1 MFGLSL
7 LMAIFIVIALLLSI
21 FFILINGF
29 HDTANAVTSV
39 IYTNSM
45 KPEQAVFSS
54 AFFNFLG
61 VISGGIG
68 VGLSI
73 IYLLPYE
80 IVNDQDLKTN
90 LIMVYSMLLSA
101 IIWNLGTW
109 YVGIPSSSSH
119 ALIGAI
125 LGISLALYVN
135 KDGEY
140 YFNLFDWNESKKLI
154 FGLIIAPIL
163 GFSMAILLMLCL
175 KFFFNNSRLKNELFE
190 TQDKNHEPPKG
201 IKIVLFISSNLV
213 SFFHGKNDGQ
223 KGMGLIM
230 IVLISLLPSF
240 FSINP
245 DLNPQIIK
253 TEINKIEKIVD
264 SNPSENLTSLK
275 NSIKEFKSMPEE
287 SGQEKKIRKNL
298 IEINQKIS
306 EITSSNNQEVAT
318 LIPELNKVKSTLVG
332 HINYVPKWVVYL
344 VAIIL
349 AFGTMIGWKRIVITI
364 GEKIGRS
371 EITYAQGVSAELV
384 AASTIGFASLFS
396 LPVSTTHT
404 LSSGISGTMV
414 VDKGFSNLQLNTV
427 IKILLIWL
435 LTLPGTCL
443 LTASNFI
450 FLKLLIN

>member
-1 MFGLSL
+1 MFGLPIL
-7 LMAIFIVIALLLSI
+7 VAIFIVIALLLSI

-39 IYTNSM
+39 IYTNAM

-80 IVNDQDLKTN
+80 IIHDQDLKTN
-90 LIMVYSMLLSA
+90 LVMVYSMLLSA

-125 LGISLALYVN
+125 LGISFALYIN

-140 YFNLFDWNESKKLI
+140 YFNLFDWEESKKLI
-154 FGLIIAPIL
+154 YGLIIAPFL
-163 GFSMAILLMLCL
+163 GFSLAIILMIIL
-175 KFFFNNSRLKNELFE
+175 KFYYRNSKLKDELFE
-190 TQDKNHEPPKG
+190 SQEKTHQPPKG
-201 IKIVLFISSNLV
+201 IKFVLFLSSNLV

-230 IVLISLLPSF
+230 IVLISLLPNI
-240 FSINP
+240 FSLNP
-245 DLNPQIIK
+245 DLNYK
-253 TEINKIEKIVD
+253 E
-264 SNPSENLTSLK
+264 LK
-275 NSIKEFKSMPEE
+275 NEISHLENSIPKNSNEEFSKLQSSINNFQSISLVE
-287 SGQEKKIRKNL
+287 GNEKDIRKS
-298 IEINQKIS
+298 IIAI
-306 EITSSNNQEVAT
+306 NQEVT
-318 LIPELNKVKSTLVG
+318 SLINSKNTSIKDSLPSLNKSKSKLNSFV
-332 HINYVPKWVVYL
+332 NYIPKWVVYL
-344 VAIIL
+344 VSLVL

-384 AASTIGFASLFS
+384 AASTIGFASVLS

-414 VDKGFSNLQLNTV
+414 ADKGFSNLQFNTV

-450 FLKLLIN
+450 FLKLIIN